1 MKSIPRLVSLFIL
14 LSVHTSIFA
23 QKTFSLIQYKSK
35 KLNKTTISG
44 LPNYLKGLAALY
56 SAMGGT
62 NCKEQECELTTELGL
77 GKQGSD
83 AQKNL
88 IRKYFP
94 GDKVAKLVIGQ
105 DCYLP
110 PSTSLSFSNFQSL
123 SFVIKKDTVQV
134 NYLLAILEHGNVKK
148 IRGPDIY
155 LFRNQVFKNIKRVLY
170 AWTDK

>member
-1 MKSIPRLVSLFIL
+1 MKSIARLFPLFIL
-14 LSVHTSIFA
+14 MSVHTSIFA
-23 QKTFSLIQYKSK
+23 QKTFSLIHYESK
-35 KLNKTTISG
+35 KLNKTTITG
-44 LPNYLKGLAALY
+44 LPNHLRGLAAFY

-62 NCKEQECELTTELGL
+62 DCKEQECELTTELDL

-94 GDKVAKLVIGQ
+94 GDKVAQLVLGQ
-105 DCYLP
+105 DCYQS

-123 SFVIKKDTVQV
+123 SFVVKKDTIQV
-134 NYLLAILEHGNVKK
+134 NYRLVILEHGNVKK
-148 IRGPDIY
+148 ISGPDIY

-170 AWTDK
+170 AWMDK